1 MAERISVAVGELV
14 FDALT
19 AGPADGQL
27 VLLLHGFPQR
37 SLAWA
42 EVLEALAGGG
52 YRVVAPDQR
61 GYSPRARP
69 ASVGD
74 YRMECLVSDVLG
86 LADALGT
93 RRFAVVGH
101 DWGGAVAWQLA
112 ARHPERAWAL
122 TSVSTPHPAA
132 LLAAMTRGLQRLRS
146 AYVPLFRA
154 PRVAEALLGG
164 GGGRGLRALLAASG
178 LDQERARRYTT
189 ALLGDSS
196 VTGVTGL
203 TAALNWYRAAWSDLA
218 RTGRIVVPTLYVWG
232 PRDTALG
239 RAAAEATGGY
249 VDGPYRFVVL
259 EGAGHWIPETRP
271 AELAELL
278 LSHLAASR

>member
-178 LDQERARRYTT
+178 LANAVRLGAPRHSARASRGRGHGRLRRRAVPLCGPRGGGPLDPRDAPRRASRAPPVAPRRQPVGRQPVGRRATRRARGRC
-189 ALLGDSS
+189 ARRSRGSS
-196 VTGVTGL
+196 C
-203 TAALNWYRAAWSDLA
+203 
-218 RTGRIVVPTLYVWG
+218 
-232 PRDTALG
+232 
-239 RAAAEATGGY
+239 
-249 VDGPYRFVVL
+249 
-259 EGAGHWIPETRP
+259 
-271 AELAELL
+271 
-278 LSHLAASR
+278 